1 LIDWHVFWTQAG
13 KILFAY
19 VLALPVGWERER
31 TEHSVGVRTFP
42 LVAMASCGY
51 VLLASTAAGGDL
63 AARSRI
69 IQGLTTGIGFI
80 GGGAILQAKGNV
92 HGTATAASIWNT
104 GVIGAA
110 VASSRFEIA
119 IILAVLNLV
128 TLRLLLPLKARMDSD
143 REARKEDAQQGPP
156 Q

>member
-1 LIDWHVFWTQAG
+1 MHWLGSLFDWQAFAMMAG
-13 KILFAY
+13 RIIAAY
-19 VLALPVGWERER
+19 VLALPIGWEREQAQ
-31 TEHSVGVRTFP
+31 HSVGLRTFP

-51 VLLASTAAGGDL
+51 VMLADSVSGGDA

-80 GGGAILQAKGNV
+80 GGGAIMRSRGNV

-110 VASSRFEIA
+110 IAESRFEIA
-119 IILAVLNLV
+119 VILSLLNLV
-128 TLRLLLPLKARMDSD
+128 TLHLLVP
-143 REARKEDAQQGPP
+143 RKERILNKLVK
-156 Q
+156 